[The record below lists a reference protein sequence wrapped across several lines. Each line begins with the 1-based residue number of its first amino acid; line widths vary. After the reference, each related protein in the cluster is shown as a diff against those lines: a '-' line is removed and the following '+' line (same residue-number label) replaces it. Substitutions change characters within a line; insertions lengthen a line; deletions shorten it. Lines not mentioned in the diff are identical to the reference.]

1 MDRIKHTGPKLWT
14 NLHESVISMTSDLI
28 TSGNARVGT
37 ILEKYNETAEDIAL
51 LLSETLHSQK
61 KIRPCGGKWSITPVA
76 FEKTAIIETDH
87 LNLRWTPASSETNP
101 TFIQDPK
108 NLLFAQ
114 CGAKIKSLSIYLRD
128 RKKSLKASGASN
140 GQTIAGAISCGTHG
154 SAIDFGSIH
163 DSVVGLNII
172 VNKNKN
178 YYIQRA
184 TKPIMN
190 ETFAASIQAKL
201 INDDDLFNAAVV
213 SMGCFGF
220 IHGVMLETEDWFML
234 KNYTKNITLQDAEL
248 LMNTLQF
255 DAVNLPTGAESGQ
268 RPYHFKLLFN
278 PFNPT
283 KNPKAEILYK
293 KPGPDKYIRP
303 ALNDESTYPKDA
315 LGFIAKITQNIPGS
329 DKLTINLLESSIFP
343 KDIDGAEAL
352 LYDTFSDTSL
362 HGKTFACAIGIPLD
376 KTHQTLTSLLK
387 LIDNHGSIP
396 AIFALRFIKKSNA
409 LMAFSRFEHT
419 CVFEI
424 DGVRNQ
430 KMTDYIKRIP
440 AILRQNN
447 IPFTFHWGKDN
458 PADQAMIAEMYG
470 ASLTLWINQKS
481 KIMNSPEAAM
491 FSNDYTDHL
500 GLDDWTPE
508 YEEYV

>member
-1 MDRIKHTGPKLWT
+1 MGRIKHNGAKLWT
-14 NLHESVISMTSDLI
+14 NLHESVSSMTSDLI
-28 TSGNARVGT
+28 TTGNAKVGT
-37 ILEKYNETAEDIAL
+37 IQEKFNDTAVEIAQ
-51 LLSETLHSQK
+51 LLSDTLISQK

-87 LNLRWTPASSETNP
+87 LNLRWTPAVAEINSTV
-101 TFIQDPK
+101 IQDHK

-163 DSVVGLNII
+163 DSVIGLNII

-184 TKPIMN
+184 SRPAMN
-190 ETFAASIQAKL
+190 ETFATSIHAL
-201 INDDDLFNAAVV
+201 LVNDDDLFNAALV

-220 IHGVMLETEDWFML
+220 IHGVMLEVEDWFML
-234 KNYTKNITLQDAEL
+234 KNYTKNISMTDANQ
-248 LMNTLQF
+248 LMDTLQF
-255 DAVNLPTGAESGQ
+255 DAVNLPTGPESGQ
-268 RPYHFKLLFN
+268 RPYHFKLLIN
-278 PFNPT
+278 PFNPH

-293 KPGPDKYIRP
+293 KPGPDKYVRP

-315 LGFIAKITQNIPGS
+315 LGFIAKITQNLPGT

-362 HGKTFACAIGIPLD
+362 HGKTFACAIGIPLEN
-376 KTHQTLTSLLK
+376 TRQTLTILLK
-387 LIDNHGSIP
+387 LIHDYGSIP
-396 AIFALRFIKKSNA
+396 AIFALRFIKKNKA

-430 KMTDYIKRIP
+430 KMNDYINRIP
-440 AILRQNN
+440 AALRQTN

-458 PADQAMIAEMYG
+458 PADQQMITEMYG
-470 ASLTLWINQKS
+470 ADFQLWIKQKS

-491 FSNDYTDHL
+491 FSSVYTDRL
-500 GLDDWTPE
+500 GLGDWTPE
-508 YEEYV
+508 YELYV